1 MFLIGGFTMRTVL
14 AIALIVASGAAQA
27 GGPVVV
33 ADDPAVVAPA
43 APAGYDWTGFYVGL
57 SAISGTFSDDGGVTS
72 DGTSGYG
79 LQAGYLRDFGNWV
92 VGGEL
97 AYAKGDYDAFPAS
110 DWTSTRLKLI
120 GGYGAGRLMPYGFVG
135 LSNYDIDQAT
145 PFSDTV
151 TIYGLGAK
159 LAVTPKIAVGLEY
172 LVENKSNF
180 DNAGFDMEN
189 SEFALRLDY
198 RF

>member
-1 MFLIGGFTMRTVL
+1 MRHVL
-14 AIALIVASGAAQA
+14 AVALVVCAGAAQA

-33 ADDPAVVAPA
+33 AEEPVVAA
-43 APAGYDWTGFYVGL
+43 APAPSDYDWTGFYVGL
-57 SAISGTFSDDGGVTS
+57 SAISGTFSDDGGLTS
-72 DGTSGYG
+72 DGTDGFG
-79 LQAGYLRDFGNWV
+79 LQAGYLRDFGRFV

-97 AYAKGDYDAFPAS
+97 AYVSGDYDAFPDN

-120 GGYGAGRLMPYGFVG
+120 GGLGAGRVLPYGFVG
-135 LSNYDIDQAT
+135 LSNYDISGT
-145 PFSDTV
+145 SEFSDTI

-172 LVENKSNF
+172 LVEDKSNF
-180 DNAGFDMEN
+180 ANTGFDMES
-189 SEFALRLDY
+189 SEIALRVDY

>member
-1 MFLIGGFTMRTVL
+1 MRHGL
-14 AIALIVASGAAQA
+14 AVALMVCAGAAQA

-33 ADDPAVVAPA
+33 AEEPVVAA
-43 APAGYDWTGFYVGL
+43 APAPSDYDWTGFYVGL
-57 SAISGTFSDDGGVTS
+57 SAISGTFSDDGGLTS
-72 DGTSGYG
+72 DGTDGFG
-79 LQAGYLRDFGNWV
+79 LQAGYLRDFGRFV

-97 AYAKGDYDAFPAS
+97 AYVSGDYDAFPDN

-120 GGYGAGRLMPYGFVG
+120 GGLGAGRVLPYGFVG
-135 LSNYDIDQAT
+135 LSNYDISGT
-145 PFSDTV
+145 SEFSDTI

-172 LVENKSNF
+172 LVEDKSNF
-180 DNAGFDMEN
+180 ANTGFDMES
-189 SEFALRLDY
+189 SEIALRVDY

>member
-1 MFLIGGFTMRTVL
+1 MRHVL
-14 AIALIVASGAAQA
+14 AVALMVCAGAAQA

-33 ADDPAVVAPA
+33 AEEPVIAA
-43 APAGYDWTGFYVGL
+43 APAPSDYDWTGFYVGL
-57 SAISGTFSDDGGVTS
+57 SAISGTFSDDGGLTS
-72 DGTSGYG
+72 DGTDGFG
-79 LQAGYLRDFGNWV
+79 LQAGYLRDFGRFV

-97 AYAKGDYDAFPAS
+97 AYVSGDYDAFPDN

-120 GGYGAGRLMPYGFVG
+120 GGLGAGRVLPYGFVG
-135 LSNYDIDQAT
+135 LSNYDINGVSQ
-145 PFSDTV
+145 FSDTI

-172 LVENKSNF
+172 LVEDKSNF
-180 DNAGFDMEN
+180 ANTGFDMES
-189 SEFALRLDY
+189 SEITLRVDY